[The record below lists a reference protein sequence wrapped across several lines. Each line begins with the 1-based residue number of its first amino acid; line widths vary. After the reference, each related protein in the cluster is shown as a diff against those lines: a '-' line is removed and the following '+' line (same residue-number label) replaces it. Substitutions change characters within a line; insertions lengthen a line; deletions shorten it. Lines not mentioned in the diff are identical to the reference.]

1 MIASFQSPFCIYG
14 PLSIANNVNNINGCG
29 NGDNDSNCCTL
40 VPVLFSDASADA
52 DGGELKAEI
61 VAQPVCFKFS
71 PWESKKIPPQRYGG
85 FSWLEAGG

>member
-29 NGDNDSNCCTL
+29 NGDIDSNCCTL

-61 VAQPVCFKFS
+61 VANQSASRPVL
-71 PWESKKIPPQRYGG
+71 GG
-85 FSWLEAGG
+85 TRNYLRSDFGVFSWVEAGE